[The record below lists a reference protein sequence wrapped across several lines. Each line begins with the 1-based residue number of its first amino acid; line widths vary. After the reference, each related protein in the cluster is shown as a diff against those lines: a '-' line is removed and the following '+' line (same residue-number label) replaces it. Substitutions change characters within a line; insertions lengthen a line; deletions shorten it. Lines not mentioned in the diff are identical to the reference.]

1 MHNGGGAGAH
11 DAVNFEAF
19 LAQVKIFRSHF
30 FEKEINE
37 FSF

>member
-19 LAQVKIFRSHF
+19 LAQVKIFRSHS
-30 FEKEINE
+30 KKTIINE